1 MEATTLISPKNFI
14 RGMLSEPD
22 GSPSSSRTLM
32 FVFAGFSMVMI
43 SKILWHIFNIT
54 DTTQL
59 TIWLSNFPLIL
70 TAFMA
75 LIALPYTV
83 NKGAGAMS
91 ETFSGIA
98 NMMASAKQVQ
108 LNANIEGKISDMVK
122 KAQNAAGVV
131 PPAAPAADASDPTAA
146 AGTSGEK
153 G

>member
-1 MEATTLISPKNFI
+1 MEFKNVRSFREFT
-14 RGMLSEPD
+14 RGMFSEPD
-22 GSPSSSRTLM
+22 GTPSSSRVLM
-32 FVFAGFSMVMI
+32 YIFAGFTLWLLW
-43 SKILWHIFNIT
+43 KIIWHIFGIT

-59 TIWLSNFPLIL
+59 TIWLSNLPLLI
-70 TAFMA
+70 TALMG
-75 LIALPYTV
+75 LIALPYTI

-131 PPAAPAADASDPTAA
+131 PPPAAPAADIPDPAA
-146 AGTSGEK
+146 TGTNGTK